1 MLPLDSML
9 KLGGAGSGPLEPT
22 PKDTIFREG
31 TAQLYRFRPAS
42 GQAKAGLPLLLVPSL
57 INRWY
62 VLDLREKASFA
73 GAMVKA
79 GIDTYC
85 LDWGIPGDEDRYLT
99 WENVLARLGRAVR
112 MVQRNTGAPK
122 VGVLGYCMGGT
133 LSAIWTAL
141 NPDKVAAL
149 INLAGPIDFSQA
161 GLLGQMVQPEH
172 FDVGAIAAAG
182 NVAPLQMQSGFT
194 AMRPTL
200 QMAKWV
206 GLAARASDKDAVAAF
221 NALEDWSNDNV
232 PFPAAAYETYIR
244 ELYQQNKLVA
254 GEHHVGGKRAHLGS
268 ITCPVMTI
276 VAERDTICPP
286 PAATALNTN
295 VGSKDTTVLSVPGG
309 HVGAV
314 VGGKA
319 STVTYPKVAA
329 WLHEKLAA
337 RASAPPTGK
346 KPQAT
351 PSPDA

>member
-1 MLPLDSML
+1 MRS
-9 KLGGAGSGPLEPT
+9 PT

-31 TAQLYRFRPAS
+31 TAQLYRFRPEKERS
-42 GQAKAGLPLLLVPSL
+42 FEGLPLLLVPSL

-73 GAMVKA
+73 GAMVRA

-85 LDWGIPGDEDRYLT
+85 LDWGVPEDEDRYLT

-133 LSAIWTAL
+133 LTAIWTAL
-141 NPDKVAAL
+141 NQERVAAL
-149 INLAGPIDFSQA
+149 INLAGPIDFSKA
-161 GLLGQMVQPEH
+161 GLLGHMVQPEW

-182 NVAPLQMQSGFT
+182 NVTPMQMQSGFV

-206 GLAARASDKDAVAAF
+206 GLAARAGDPEARDAF
-221 NALEDWSNDNV
+221 DALEEWSNDNV

-244 ELYQQNKLVA
+244 ELYQANKLIA
-254 GEHHVGGKRAHLGS
+254 GTHHVNGRRVDLRD
-268 ITCPVMTI
+268 ITCPVLTI
-276 VAERDTICPP
+276 VAERDAICPP
-286 PAATALNTN
+286 PAANGLNEHC
-295 VGSKDTTVLSVPGG
+295 GSTDKTTIAVPGG

-314 VGGKA
+314 IGSKA
-319 STVTYPKVAA
+319 SSIMYPRTAA
-329 WLHEKLAA
+329 WLHEKLARPA
-337 RASAPPTGK
+337 RPAVTEASP
-346 KPQAT
+346 
-351 PSPDA
+351 